1 MTYRNLILRGSI
13 LRSTEYAIGI
23 VIYVGKET
31 KIHLNSKKSIR
42 KKSWLLNAMHQAI
55 ATLLLF
61 LLLVVI
67 VVTIAGVYFKN
78 VAEDVVYLKETSG
91 KD

>member
-1 MTYRNLILRGSI
+1 
-13 LRSTEYAIGI
+13 
-23 VIYVGKET
+23 
-31 KIHLNSKKSIR
+31 
-42 KKSWLLNAMHQAI
+42 MHQAI

-91 KD
+91 KDEEAKV